1 MRIRYKLSIM
11 SCGVGTSSSSGSSIS
26 GTGSVSDL
34 VELDF
39 VKNCV
44 AKFFEFDILANL
56 FFSEFIQSDKCVV

>member
-1 MRIRYKLSIM
+1 
-11 SCGVGTSSSSGSSIS
+11 
-26 GTGSVSDL
+26 VSDL